1 MDGPMLARRTALAL
15 LSTLALAMSPAL
27 AGESIYGYTDDAG
40 VTHLSNVSAEGPYR
54 LILRNPDDYRV
65 KTRREYRLASAWT
78 EPDLQVRPFAEEI
91 GATARSFGLEPA
103 LLHAVITVES
113 NYNPAAL
120 SPKGAVGLMQLM
132 PATSQR
138 FGVADPWQPQDN
150 IRGGAR
156 YLSQLL
162 TRFDQNLTLALAA
175 YNAGEEAVRRHGGR
189 VPPFRETRDY
199 VERVTGLYRQQIAP
213 TKSSPNLLRRQPARP
228 T

>member
-1 MDGPMLARRTALAL
+1 MDGLMRARCSALAL
-15 LSTLALAMSPAL
+15 LSTLVLAVSPAL
-27 AGESIYGYTDDAG
+27 AGESIYGYTDEAG
-40 VTHLSNVSAEGPYR
+40 VTHLSNVPAEGPYR
-54 LILRNPDDYRV
+54 LILRNPDDYRLKV
-65 KTRREYRLASAWT
+65 KPEYRLASGRP
-78 EPDLQVRPFAEEI
+78 EPDLQGRPFAEEI

-113 NYNPAAL
+113 NYNPVAV

-138 FGVADPWQPQDN
+138 FGVADPRLPQDN
-150 IRGGAR
+150 LRGGAR

-162 TRFDQNLTLALAA
+162 TRFDQNLALALAA
-175 YNAGEEAVRRHGGR
+175 YNAGEQAVLRHGGK

-199 VERVTGLYRQQIAP
+199 VERVTGLYRQQVPAARP
-213 TKSSPNLLRRQPARP
+213 SPNILRRPPARS